1 MVFDFV
7 RVPKKDAVTE
17 NPDEVNVILVAAD
30 KLLCERIVS
39 LLHKFRIRTMS
50 IELRSL
56 AAHRVLKRV
65 RDLPETFL
73 LVETTASGTSIHVFH
88 GDVLYLTRQVTLSLQ
103 DAETMEGGAGAG
115 LLAGSDWLVNPDSL
129 PHITDEQQT
138 STTVE
143 QLLAGAYVSR
153 IAAELDRT
161 RNFFHYTLNRRQAE
175 FSEVVFV
182 GGRSVTPEV
191 MEELRNRLGMPV
203 TSLAF
208 QDMIDKG
215 LFKERRGA
223 SWLGD
228 ERADEYAVAIGL
240 ALREV

>member
-1 MVFDFV
+1 
-7 RVPKKDAVTE
+7 
-17 NPDEVNVILVAAD
+17 
-30 KLLCERIVS
+30 
-39 LLHKFRIRTMS
+39 
-50 IELRSL
+50 
-56 AAHRVLKRV
+56 
-65 RDLPETFL
+65 
-73 LVETTASGTSIHVFH
+73 
-88 GDVLYLTRQVTLSLQ
+88 
-103 DAETMEGGAGAG
+103 MEGGAGAG